1 MMEYQKII
9 NFIEKTPNQLS
20 KFRTKNWVEINDDS
34 CGTHNTNSQIKFK
47 TLILKSSLCDYSDAY
62 ILVSRTIT
70 VAEQARSNPNNVD
83 KKVVF
88 KNGAPFTDCI
98 SEINSTQ
105 IDNTK
110 DIDVVMP
117 MYILIE
123 YSNKY

>member
-1 MMEYQKII
+1 MEYQKII

-62 ILVSRTIT
+62 ILVSRTVT
-70 VAEQARSNPNNVD
+70 VAEQARGNPNNVD